1 MLNIIILQLN
11 LWNCV
16 YYISAM
22 LKDSEIGS
30 EDSEIGSEY
39 QLLEPVNLHVTVAR
53 NLSAS
58 WYHGRPD
65 VELLGRL
72 QEISVHLFFGCFNVW
87 IGVVVSLFQL
97 L

>member
-1 MLNIIILQLN
+1 
-11 LWNCV
+11 
-16 YYISAM
+16 M
-22 LKDSEIGS
+22 LK
-30 EDSEIGSEY
+30 DSEIGSEY

-72 QEISVHLFFGCFNVW
+72 QEISVHLFFGCLNVW

>member
-22 LKDSEIGS
+22 LK
-30 EDSEIGSEY
+30 DSEIGSEY